1 MAPLPAQPPS
11 SRCCWPVGVE
21 VHLQRGALGGTEQGC
36 SARHPGGCLGCI
48 SGLRGVSGG
57 EECWRLGVLVSLH
70 LSWPYLRSLCRTKRR
85 RGARVTEARPSP
97 LRRGLPVQE
106 SCTLAWPPVLPVPPE
121 ALSPTVPSS
130 QGPQDEV
137 PLGHLP

>member
-1 MAPLPAQPPS
+1 MAPLPAEPPS
-11 SRCCWPVGVE
+11 SCCCWPVGVE

-85 RGARVTEARPSP
+85 RGARGTR
-97 LRRGLPVQE
+97 
-106 SCTLAWPPVLPVPPE
+106 
-121 ALSPTVPSS
+121 
-130 QGPQDEV
+130 QGPA
-137 PLGHLP
+137 PSAGASRFRRAAHLLGHRFFLCPPRP